1 MSVQFKTYYRLWMNM
16 LSTLLTS
23 SNEEIYFEV
32 MVSMSPV
39 DFQTLKE
46 PVPKGICADL
56 RHFCE
61 LFL

>member
-1 MSVQFKTYYRLWMNM
+1 M